1 MQIYL
6 TRHGQTLL
14 NRTNRAQGWS
24 DALLTTKGRTDA
36 IALGRGLNQQNLRFD
51 AAYSSDLTRA
61 VTTAKL
67 VLHEI
72 HQDELT
78 LQTSADFREECFGYF
93 EGETANVMSQELF
106 KIDSYRA
113 AVTTYHKTMRDLA
126 DGIATKFNAQTPE
139 EGESYVV
146 LQKRLMHGLQS
157 VINAAKQSQY
167 EKVLIVSHGNA
178 ITTILNTLG
187 QQLTEPLH
195 NASVSILVP
204 EADGIKVAAMDD
216 VGYIEQGKEQLF

>member
-36 IALGRGLNQQNLRFD
+36 IALGRGLNQQHLRFD

-67 VLHEI
+67 VLHEVE
-72 HQDELT
+72 QDELP
-78 LQTSADFREECFGYF
+78 LQTTADFREQCFGYF
-93 EGETANVMSQELF
+93 EGEVASVMSQEIF
-106 KIDSYRA
+106 GIESYRE

-126 DGIATKFNAQTPE
+126 DGIAAKFNAQVPE
-139 EGESYVV
+139 EGESYTQ
-146 LQKRLMHGLQS
+146 LQTRLMRGLHQ
-157 VINAAKQSQY
+157 IITDAQTKKY
-167 EKVLIVSHGNA
+167 DKVLIVSHGNA

-187 QQLTEPLH
+187 QKLTEPLH
-195 NASVSILVP
+195 NSSVSILVP
-204 EADGIKVAAMDD
+204 TTTDQIQVASMDD
-216 VGYIEQGKEQLF
+216 VRYIEEGLKH